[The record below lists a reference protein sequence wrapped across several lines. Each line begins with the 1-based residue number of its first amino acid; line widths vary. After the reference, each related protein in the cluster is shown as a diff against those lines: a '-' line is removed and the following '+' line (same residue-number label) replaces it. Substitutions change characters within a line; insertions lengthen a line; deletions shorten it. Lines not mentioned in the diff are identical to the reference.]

1 MVQKKP
7 LESKIQT
14 DIIQY
19 LRSRP
24 NTFTYKHPPYPK
36 GMPDIMHFEGGKAFA
51 FEVKRTETDK
61 PKPMQKLRKEQLR
74 EAGVNAYV
82 VRSLAKVKKV
92 LKSSIP

>member
-14 DIIQY
+14 DIIKY

-36 GMPDIMHFEGGKAFA
+36 GMPDIMHFEGGQAFA
-51 FEVKRTETDK
+51 FEVKRTKSDK
-61 PKPMQKLRKEQLR
+61 PKPMQILRKEQLR
-74 EAGVNAYV
+74 EAGVHSHV

-92 LKSSIP
+92 LNSSLS